1 MNKPVSDEKPYSEAV
16 SSGQYV
22 KKTGLDGKY
31 DNVRRFWEDA
41 VTRLMLRR
49 HLADLVSR
57 KSTRLERLKVMDL
70 GCGSGDGVDILM
82 NTTAK
87 DPGIYEYEIN
97 LVEDSMLEKYVG
109 VDLND
114 DLLAQANEY
123 YGTSEKMSF
132 HKADFSEG
140 LPFSDEKFDIYL
152 TSYGTFSHNRDETT
166 VNLLAEIA
174 QKADSGALV
183 ILDWLGRYSYE
194 WRDLWNESAQDETFM
209 DYRISYI
216 YPPEERQRTD
226 IASFDLRLLCRE
238 EAEGLIQ
245 SASERAGVELRL
257 LRKFDRSIFVGRHM
271 DTAEYNR
278 HAPPI
283 RSIVNSLLEPNC
295 RTDLEGLTVNYVP
308 LEGHDRV
315 NSFLG
320 SFAQCWNAL
329 VRHTIEMLAAYPDNP
344 SSVENIL
351 AGHSFYPQPLK
362 ESVTVMHKVIT
373 STGNLPGDARANI
386 IEPQLAYSLRK
397 LEMEMQQGL
406 GVAHGL
412 CAVVEVVKH

>member
-22 KKTGLDGKY
+22 KRTGLEGKY

-49 HLADLVSR
+49 HLAKLVAD
-57 KSTRLERLKVMDL
+57 KKQKLERLKVMDL

-123 YGTSEKMSF
+123 YGTNEKMSF

-183 ILDWLGRYSYE
+183 VLDWLGRYSYE

-216 YPPEERQRTD
+216 YQHEERQDAD
-226 IASFDLRLLCRE
+226 IASFALRLLSGI
-238 EAEGLIQ
+238 EADGLIQ

-283 RSIVNSLLEPNC
+283 RGIVNSLLEPNC
-295 RTDLEGLTVNYVP
+295 RTDLEGLIVDYVP
-308 LEGHDRV
+308 FDGRERV
-315 NSFLG
+315 NEFFERFS
-320 SFAQCWNAL
+320 QCWNAL
-329 VRHTIEMLAAYPDNP
+329 VRHTVEMLAAYPDVP
-344 SSVENIL
+344 EGPETIL
-351 AGHSFYPQPLK
+351 AGNSFYPQPLR
-362 ESVTVMHKVIT
+362 ESVATMHKVIT
-373 STGNLPGDARANI
+373 STSDLPGDARANI

-397 LEMEMQQGL
+397 LEMELQQGL